1 MVRCKKPV
9 FQGLAAG
16 RRSGLPVRPGSARRG
31 ITEKRLHYFKA
42 LQATWPVVPKP
53 LKSILCQEDPYL
65 RELVGYIHLNPFT
78 VGLVED
84 ISGLD
89 RYAFSGHSAL
99 MGHKDRPWQDT
110 NYILKVVFR
119 GKIDRSQTLLAILLY
134 ADGAISNTER

>member
-1 MVRCKKPV
+1 L
-9 FQGLAAG
+9 FQN
-16 RRSGLPVRPGSARRG
+16 P
-31 ITEKRLHYFKA
+31 F
-42 LQATWPVVPKP
+42 
-53 LKSILCQEDPYL
+53 KSILCQEDPYL